1 MAAAMGSS
9 AGVARRLSTQDA
21 GFLYGESRTAPLH
34 IGGVSIFDGEIRFET
49 ALQYMKDRIHLVP
62 RYRQRL
68 LFAPFNLNHAMLVD
82 DPDFKIE
89 NHFKRHKLKGN
100 TQAEMLREAL
110 DIFEPLLDRGKPL
123 WEIYMLEGLKGRA
136 AMLTKVHH
144 ALVDG
149 VSGMEIQRLT
159 SDFTPE
165 TPPPPPPKEA
175 WNPPALPSPTEVL
188 IGAARDFFKAQ
199 LDSTSRA
206 LEELVRNPA
215 EVTERTNKMVESM
228 QSIARTFARPI
239 VTTPWNAALISS
251 KRSVTL
257 CRYPF
262 ADFRAIRSAFGG
274 TVNDVVLTIL
284 SEAAARYLKY
294 HGYATGGGEMRIGCP
309 VNVRRPEEQ
318 TDLGNRVSIMFPT
331 VPADSMDIAQRH
343 QRVCAETERI
353 KKDQIPQTLDRMMDS
368 GNLMPPALI
377 EMMSRIGQVNMDTAS
392 AIVRSWNF
400 KPSPGGPAMAPPGIN
415 LMASNVPGFQIP
427 TYFCGRKLEEMLAV
441 FPLSGNIGY
450 GVGITSYNQ
459 EMFLNLTS
467 DPTLLPDLDRMKL
480 FCDEVFEEFRRG
492 AVAKLPPGMAAGV
505 TAKAQSRRA

>member
-1 MAAAMGSS
+1 MA
-9 AGVARRLSTQDA
+9 
-21 GFLYGESRTAPLH
+21 
-34 IGGVSIFDGEIRFET
+34 
-49 ALQYMKDRIHLVP
+49 DRIHLVP

-68 LFAPFNLNHAMLVD
+68 LFAPFNLNHAVLLD

-89 NHFKRHKLKGN
+89 NHFKRQKLKGS

-123 WEIYMLEGLKGRA
+123 WEIYMLEGLRGRA

-165 TPPPPPPKEA
+165 APPPPPPKEA
-175 WNPPALPSPTEVL
+175 WSPPPLPSPTEIL

-206 LEELVRNPA
+206 LEELVRSPA
-215 EVTERTNKMVESM
+215 EVAQRTNQMVESM
-228 QSIARTFARPI
+228 QSMARTFARPI
-239 VTTPWNAALISS
+239 VSTPWNAALISS
-251 KRSVTL
+251 RRSVTL

-294 HGYATGGGEMRIGCP
+294 HGYATAGGEMRIGCP

-331 VPADSMDIAQRH
+331 VPADSLDLEQRH
-343 QRVCAETERI
+343 HRVCAETERI
-353 KKDQIPQTLDRMMDS
+353 KREQLPQTLDRMMDS

-377 EMMSRIGQVNMDTAS
+377 DLMSRMGQVNMDTAS
-392 AIVRSWNF
+392 ALVRSWNF
-400 KPSPGGPAMAPPGIN
+400 RPSPGGPAMAPPGIN

-427 TYFCGRKLEEMLAV
+427 TYFCGRKLIEMLAV

-459 EMFLNLTS
+459 QMFLNLTS

-480 FCDEVFEEFRRG
+480 HCDEVFEEFRGR
-492 AVAKLPPGMAAGV
+492 ALAKLPPGTVAGATV
-505 TAKAQSRRA
+505 EAESRHA

>member
-1 MAAAMGSS
+1 MAASGSS

-21 GFLYGESRTAPLH
+21 GFLYAESRSAPLH
-34 IGGVSIFDGEIRFET
+34 IGGVSIFDGEIRFEA

-68 LFAPFNLNHAMLVD
+68 VFAPFNLNHAVLID

-89 NHFKRHKLKGN
+89 NHFKLHKLKGS
-100 TQAEMLREAL
+100 TEAEMLREAF

-144 ALVDG
+144 ALIDG
-149 VSGMEIQRLT
+149 VSSMEIQRLT

-165 TPPPPPPKEA
+165 APPPPPPKEA
-175 WNPPALPSPTEVL
+175 WNPPPLPSPTEIL
-188 IGAARDFFKAQ
+188 IGAASDFVKAQ

-206 LEELVRNPA
+206 MEELVRNPA
-215 EVTERTNKMVESM
+215 EVAQRTNKMIESM
-228 QSIARTFARPI
+228 QSIARVFARPI

-257 CRYPF
+257 CRYQF

-274 TVNDVVLTIL
+274 TINDVVLTIL

-294 HGYATGGGEMRIGCP
+294 HGYATNGGEMRIGCP
-309 VNVRRPEEQ
+309 VNVRRPEE

-331 VPADSMDIAQRH
+331 VPADSMDIGERH
-343 QRVCAETERI
+343 KRVCAETERI

-368 GNLMPPALI
+368 GNLVPPALMD
-377 EMMSRIGQVNMDTAS
+377 MMSRMGQVNMDTAS
-392 AIVRSWNF
+392 AMVRMWNF
-400 KPSPGGPAMAPPGIN
+400 RPSPGGLAMAPAGIN
-415 LMASNVPGFQIP
+415 LMASNVPGFQVP
-427 TYFCGRKLEEMLAV
+427 TYFCGRQLVEMFAA

-459 EMFLNLTS
+459 QMFLNLTS
-467 DPTLLPDLDRMKL
+467 DPTLLPDLDRMTQ
-480 FCDEVFEEFRRG
+480 FCDEVFEEFRQR
-492 AVAKLPPGMAAGV
+492 AMAELPEGTIARV
-505 TAKAQSRRA
+505 TAS